1 VTDGTG
7 SSRSLFTN
15 MAYAGVSAASA
26 GLLLI
31 LFVVAG
37 RFLGDIEFGK
47 FSFALMLGT
56 IFETLM
62 DFGFHQV
69 IIREVARDGARARD
83 LLGHTLGIKL
93 LWAGG
98 GLVALL
104 VTATVLRGEWDVRV
118 ACYLVGGSL
127 VMRSYML
134 TIRGVLQ
141 GLERFGWDSFVV
153 LADRL
158 ILVICGGAALA
169 AGTGLRGLTISF
181 VMARALALGV
191 AGWLTRL
198 QVGGIGMQFDRAVW
212 RELHK
217 SALPLGLFLV
227 VLNLYSYI
235 DSVMLGVMRGDAET
249 GMYAAAYKTYEGF
262 SYAPSIIAAVLT
274 PRLSRL
280 FLIDRPAHRRLALI
294 GVAASVALAAVAATP
309 GFVFAAPLL
318 TLLFGPPFAPAAEPF
333 RVLCVGLPFVFAVW
347 ILHATVI
354 SVDKGR
360 LLVKAAITG
369 LVVNVAINV
378 WAIPRSG
385 AVGAAIATVIGEAVS
400 MSVLIVGLI

>member
-1 VTDGTG
+1 
-7 SSRSLFTN
+7 
-15 MAYAGVSAASA
+15 MAYASVSAASA
-26 GLLLI
+26 GLLLV

-37 RFLGDIEFGK
+37 RYLGEVEFGK

-69 IIREVARDGARARD
+69 IIREVARDRARARD
-83 LLGHTLGIKL
+83 LLGHTLAIKL

-104 VTATVLRGEWDVRV
+104 VSATLLRREWDVRV
-118 ACYLVGGSL
+118 ACYVIGGSL

-158 ILVICGGAALA
+158 ILVVLGTGALL

-181 VMARALALGV
+181 VVARGLALGV
-191 AGWLTRL
+191 AAVLTRVQL
-198 QVGGIGMQFDRAVW
+198 GGIGMRFDRAVW
-212 RELHK
+212 RELHR
-217 SALPLGLFLV
+217 SALPLGFFIV
-227 VLNLYSYI
+227 VLNLYSYV

-249 GMYAAAYKTYEGF
+249 GIYAAAYKTYEGF
-262 SYAPSIIAAVLT
+262 SYFPSIIAAVLT

-280 FLIDRPAHRRLALI
+280 FVANVSAHRRLALVGI
-294 GVAASVALAAVAATP
+294 GASVAMALVVAVPA
-309 GFVFAAPLL
+309 FVFAMPLV
-318 TLLFGPPFAPAAEPF
+318 TTIFGPQFAAAAAPF
-333 RVLCVGLPFVFAVW
+333 RVLCVGLPFVFAIWV
-347 ILHATVI
+347 LHATAI
-354 SVDKGR
+354 SVNKER
-360 LLVKAAITG
+360 LLVKAAVSG
-369 LVVNVAINV
+369 LVVNLAVNAF
-378 WAIPRSG
+378 AIPRAG
-385 AVGAAIATVIGEAVS
+385 GVGAAIATVAGELVS
-400 MSVLIVGLI
+400 MIVLIVGLI

>member
-1 VTDGTG
+1 MTGTTE
-7 SSRSLFTN
+7 SSRGLFTN

-37 RFLGDIEFGK
+37 RFLGEIEFGK

-69 IIREVARDGARARD
+69 IIREVARDRARARD

-98 GLVALL
+98 GLAALL
-104 VTATVLRGEWDVRV
+104 VTATVLRSEWDVRV
-118 ACYLVGGSL
+118 ACYVIGGSL

-153 LADRL
+153 LADRV
-158 ILVICGGAALA
+158 ILVVCGSAALV
-169 AGTGLRGLTISF
+169 AGTGLRGLTIAF
-181 VMARALALGV
+181 VIARALALVV
-191 AGWLTRL
+191 AGSLTRVQL
-198 QVGGIGMQFDRAVW
+198 GGIGMQFDRDVW
-212 RELHK
+212 RELHR
-217 SALPLGLFLV
+217 SALPLGFFLV

-249 GMYAAAYKTYEGF
+249 GVYAAAYKTYEGF

-280 FLIDRPAHRRLALI
+280 FRRTGRPVSDAGIRVCGAADHSPVWPAIRAGGCAVPDSVRGAPIRLRDLDPACDRHFGRQ
-294 GVAASVALAAVAATP
+294 SALAGEGGGHRARRQRRDQFLGDSSFRRV
-309 GFVFAAPLL
+309 GFRAGDGDRRGRQHD
-318 TLLFGPPFAPAAEPF
+318 GPH
-333 RVLCVGLPFVFAVW
+333 RGVDLGSLVLGPSCFVRPK
-347 ILHATVI
+347 
-354 SVDKGR
+354 S
-360 LLVKAAITG
+360 
-369 LVVNVAINV
+369 
-378 WAIPRSG
+378 
-385 AVGAAIATVIGEAVS
+385 
-400 MSVLIVGLI
+400 

>member
-1 VTDGTG
+1 MTGTTE
-7 SSRSLFTN
+7 SSRGLFTN

-37 RFLGDIEFGK
+37 RFLGEVEFGK

-69 IIREVARDGARARD
+69 IIREVARDRARARD

-98 GLVALL
+98 GLAALL
-104 VTATVLRGEWDVRV
+104 VTATVLRSEWDVRV
-118 ACYLVGGSL
+118 ACYVIGGSL

-153 LADRL
+153 LADRV
-158 ILVICGGAALA
+158 ILVVCGSAALV
-169 AGTGLRGLTISF
+169 AGTGLRGLTIAF
-181 VMARALALGV
+181 VIARALALVV
-191 AGWLTRL
+191 AGSLTRVQL
-198 QVGGIGMQFDRAVW
+198 GGIGMQFDRDVW
-212 RELHK
+212 RELHR
-217 SALPLGLFLV
+217 SALPLGFFLV

-249 GMYAAAYKTYEGF
+249 GVYAAAYKTYEGF

-280 FLIDRPAHRRLALI
+280 FVIDRPAHRRLALI
-294 GVAASVALAAVAATP
+294 GVAASVVLAALVATP
-309 GFVFAAPLL
+309 GYVFAAPLI
-318 TLLFGPPFAPAAEPF
+318 TLLFGPQFAPAAVPF
-333 RVLCVGLPFVFAVW
+333 RILCVGLPFVFAIW

-354 SVDKGR
+354 SVDKAR
-360 LLVKAAITG
+360 LLVKAAVTG
-369 LVVNVAINV
+369 LVVNVAINF

-385 AVGAAIATVIGEAVS
+385 ALGSALATVIGEAVS
-400 MSVLIVGLI
+400 MTVLIVGLI

>member
-1 VTDGTG
+1 MTDTSE
-7 SSRSLFTN
+7 SSSSLFAN
-15 MAYAGVSAASA
+15 MAYAAVSAASA

-37 RFLGDIEFGK
+37 RFLGDVEFGK

-69 IIREVARDGARARD
+69 IIREVARDRARAGD
-83 LLGHTLGIKL
+83 LLAHTLAIKL

-104 VTATVLRGEWDVRV
+104 VTATLLRGEWDVRV
-118 ACYLVGGSL
+118 ACYVIGGSL

-158 ILVICGGAALA
+158 ILVVCGSAALA

-181 VMARALALGV
+181 VLARALALAV
-191 AGWLTRL
+191 AAWLTRVQL
-198 QVGGIGMQFDRAVW
+198 GGVGMQFDRAIW

-217 SALPLGLFLV
+217 SALPLGFFLV

-235 DSVMLGVMRGDAET
+235 DSVMLGVMRGDADT

-280 FLIDRPAHRRLALI
+280 FVMDRPAHRRLALI
-294 GVAASVALAAVAATP
+294 GVAASVALAVLVATP
-309 GFVFAAPLL
+309 GFVLAAPLIAF
-318 TLLFGPPFAPAAEPF
+318 LFGSQFAPAAAPF
-333 RVLCVGLPFVFAVW
+333 RILCVGLPFVFAIW

-354 SVDKGR
+354 SVDKAR
-360 LLVKAAITG
+360 LLVKAALAG
-369 LVVNVAINV
+369 LAVNVAINF

-385 AVGAAIATVIGEAVS
+385 PLGAALATVIGEVVS

>member
-1 VTDGTG
+1 
-7 SSRSLFTN
+7 
-15 MAYAGVSAASA
+15 MAYASVSAASA
-26 GLLLI
+26 GLLLV

-37 RFLGDIEFGK
+37 RSLGEVEFGK

-69 IIREVARDGARARD
+69 IIREVARDRARARD
-83 LLGHTLGIKL
+83 LLGHTLAIKL

-104 VTATVLRGEWDVRV
+104 VTATVLRSEWDVRV
-118 ACYLVGGSL
+118 ACYVIGGSL

-158 ILVICGGAALA
+158 ILVILGTGALV

-181 VMARALALGV
+181 VVARGLALVV
-191 AGWLTRL
+191 AASLTRMQL
-198 QVGGIGMQFDRAVW
+198 GGIGMRFDRAVW
-212 RELHK
+212 RELHR
-217 SALPLGLFLV
+217 SALPLGFFIV
-227 VLNLYSYI
+227 VLNLYSYV

-249 GMYAAAYKTYEGF
+249 GIYAAAYKTYEGL
-262 SYAPSIIAAVLT
+262 SYFPSIIAAVLT

-280 FLIDRPAHRRLALI
+280 FVADKAAHRRLALL
-294 GVAASVALAAVAATP
+294 GTAASAAMAVAVATP
-309 GFVFAAPLL
+309 AFLFAMPLI
-318 TLLFGPPFAPAAEPF
+318 TTIFGPQFAPAAAPF
-333 RVLCVGLPFVFAVW
+333 RVLCAGLPFVFAIWV
-347 ILHATVI
+347 LHATAI
-354 SVDKGR
+354 SVNKER
-360 LLVKAAITG
+360 LLVKAAVTG
-369 LVVNVAINV
+369 LVVNLAVNFY
-378 WAIPRSG
+378 AIPRAG
-385 AVGAAIATVIGEAVS
+385 GLGAAVATVVGELVS
-400 MSVLIVGLI
+400 MIVLIAGLI